1 MAETISMPKLG
12 FDMAEG
18 LLVRWVRQV
27 GENIN
32 KGDVLAEIETD
43 KATVEVES
51 SASGVVLQLI
61 VDQGTMVPV
70 NAPIAVVGK
79 VGEVISNQSSVSSD
93 QSSVISDQ
101 SKVESRKSEVA
112 LNVERSTFNV
122 QPASLEIGSVKA
134 SPLAKK
140 IARDN
145 NVNLASIQG
154 TGPGGRVVRK
164 DVEAAL
170 TSKQSSV
177 ISVQSAQT
185 NYQLPITNYED
196 HILQTT
202 KLRQA
207 IGRRLVESKTTI
219 PHFYVTHEFK
229 MDALLDMR
237 KQVNA
242 YLPENEKVSVND
254 FILKGVALSLRQ
266 FPNLNATIKGN
277 EVTQF
282 GHVNVGVAVT
292 VPGGLMTV
300 VVKDTDQKTL
310 RQISGEVKAMAARAR
325 DGKVK
330 PDDVDGSTFSTS
342 NLGMYD
348 VEDFIAIINPP
359 EAAILAI
366 SSAREAPVVENGAVK
381 VGWRMKATISVDHR
395 VSDGAEAAQFMQAL
409 AGFLENPVRMLV

>member
-18 LLVRWVRQV
+18 LLVRWVKQV
-27 GENIN
+27 GETIN

-70 NAPIAVVGK
+70 NAPIAVVGQA
-79 VGEVISNQSSVSSD
+79 GEVVSEQKAEGGKQQADEKPAPQTQPTVDSAP
-93 QSSVISDQ
+93 QA
-101 SKVESRKSEVA
+101 VA
-112 LNVERSTFNV
+112 STDGA
-122 QPASLEIGSVKA
+122 PVKA

-140 IARDN
+140 VARDQK
-145 NVNLASIQG
+145 VDLSKVQG
-154 TGPGGRVVRK
+154 TGPGGRIVRK
-164 DVEAAL
+164 DIEAAL
-170 TSKQSSV
+170 SSGQSSV
-177 ISVQSAQT
+177 SSVQSAQPIT
-185 NYQLPITNYED
+185 NYQLPISTED
-196 HILQTT
+196 KVIATT

-229 MDALLDMR
+229 MDALMDMR

-242 YLPENEKVSVND
+242 YLPDNEKVSVND

-266 FPNLNATIKGN
+266 FPNLNATLKG
-277 EVTQF
+277 TDIIQF

-300 VVKDTDQKTL
+300 VVKDTDLKTL
-310 RQISGEVKAMAARAR
+310 RQISGEVKAMAGRAR
-325 DGKVK
+325 EGKVK
-330 PDDVDGSTFSTS
+330 PEDVDGSTFSTS

-348 VEDFIAIINPP
+348 VEEFIAIVNPP
-359 EAAILAI
+359 EAGILAI
-366 SSAREAPVVENGAVK
+366 SSAREVPVVENGELK

-395 VSDGAEAAQFMQAL
+395 ISDGAEAAQFMQAL